1 MLKLHNLSFSYGGR
15 PVFQGLNLTFPAGS
29 RTAILGRSGLGKTTL
44 LRLIAGL
51 LPPDAGEI
59 TGLPE
64 QGVAMVFQEDR
75 LVPRLTAAENVRLPS
90 PQLPQAELQQLFA
103 ELGLAGSEN
112 LLPAQLSGGMSRR
125 VAIARALAFDSP
137 LIMMDEPLKGLD
149 ETTHAQ
155 VMDCIHR
162 RSGGKTLL
170 LITHSAAE
178 AEALGC
184 KALQLKDFIG
194 T

>member
-75 LVPRLTAAENVRLPS
+75 LVPGLTAAENVRLPS
-90 PQLPQAELQQLFA
+90 PQQLFA

-184 KALQLKDFIG
+184 KALRLKDF
-194 T
+194 TET